1 MKNAIIFIIALAVS
15 NLALAESSAQI
26 HGKYAAP
33 FGLEWGMSEEQVTLM
48 GVKLTLYDSELG
60 VYGAAVLPKNVS
72 DVTGYKLYFDQLF
85 GLIGVAAYTGPLDIL
100 KGEER
105 YDQLTRTLVNKY
117 GKPSIDTDSL
127 SSVRTKTLDWGSAI
141 DGTITLKRRTDEEV
155 RIDLTY
161 RSGALS
167 IAAERK
173 RERESR
179 QRKEQTVP
187 DADAL

>member
-33 FGLEWGMSEEQVTLM
+33 FGLKWGMSKEQVTLM

-60 VYGAAVLPKNVS
+60 IYGAAVLPENVS
-72 DVTGYKLYFDQLF
+72 DVTEYRLYFDRRF
-85 GLIGVAAYTGPLDIL
+85 GLTGVTAYTGRLDIL

-117 GKPSIDTDSL
+117 GKPSIGTDSL
-127 SSVRTKTLDWGSAI
+127 SSVRTKTLNWGSAI
-141 DGTITLKRRTDEEV
+141 DGTITLERSTGEEV
-155 RIDLTY
+155 RIELTY
-161 RSGALS
+161 RSATRN
-167 IAAERK
+167 IAANRK
-173 RERESR
+173 REREAR

-187 DADAL
+187 DEDAL